1 MTYLSCFWD
10 YHLIYAHEIPM
21 KKIDWNKTASNIIK
35 AELKRRDISYEQ
47 LVTMLEKIGVHET
60 HASILNK
67 MSRGSFQ
74 FAFFLQC
81 AMAIDMK
88 NLRLD
93 DLI

>member
-1 MTYLSCFWD
+1 
-10 YHLIYAHEIPM
+10 M
-21 KKIDWNKTASNIIK
+21 KKPDWNKIASGIIK

-47 LVTMLEKIGVHET
+47 LVAMLEKIGVQET

-81 AMAIDMK
+81 AVAIDMK
-88 NLRLD
+88 DLRLD
-93 DLI
+93 DLVRK